1 MEAKFIQIGKIVK
14 AHGIK
19 GEVVAIFYSDSQKN
33 ILNYKKFYIKGS
45 QEINIKFISK
55 PNLVVTNDT
64 NTNQIKFI
72 ITINNISDK
81 NQTQN
86 FINEKLYIEKSEI
99 QKLEDEFLVSDLL
112 DLKVYKYN
120 NGITDEFIGSI
131 KDIHDFGG
139 GTIAEIDSD
148 IKEFQTFPM
157 YHFDNESFPVM
168 DLDNKKIYLSVDPN
182 SIETLENDEIEIPEE
197 TISKLSESWDRY
209 TKGKKRK

>member
-19 GEVVAIFYSDSQKN
+19 GEVVAIFYSDNPKN
-33 ILNYKKFYIKGS
+33 ILNYKKFYIKGN

-72 ITINNISDK
+72 ITINSITDK

-139 GTIAEIDSD
+139 GIIAEIDSE

-157 YHFDNESFPVM
+157 YHFDSESFPVM
-168 DLDNKKIYLSVDPN
+168 DLDNRKIYLSVDPTA
-182 SIETLENDEIEIPEE
+182 IETLEDDEMEIPDE
-197 TISKLSESWDRY
+197 TINKLSESWDEHIA
-209 TKGKKRK
+209 KKRSR